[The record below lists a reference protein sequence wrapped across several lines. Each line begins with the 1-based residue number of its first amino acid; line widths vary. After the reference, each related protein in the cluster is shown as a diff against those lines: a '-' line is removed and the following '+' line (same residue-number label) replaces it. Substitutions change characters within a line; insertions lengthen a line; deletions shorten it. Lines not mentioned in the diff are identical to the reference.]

1 MKINKEHF
9 EVFIDLDGFDSLLEY
24 QNSSVTYGKLF
35 DYNRIIIGDSD
46 NPIRQFEPKYNHL
59 KSKPKIYKCFYN
71 LKTSYYD
78 EFESLPDDYSYPI
91 LNENKKTEI
100 LISEDSQ
107 KFLDFFNKVEKELD
121 SKNFLNYRFEKVI
134 SKSHESN
141 QNTHFSEQEFQSNED
156 TFLKD
161 PTVKETVFENNNTI
175 TEVIEKTLNNNNVI
189 NQVEKAWEKV
199 IEKTKLEKQQKDK
212 YSFETNISEENNTY
226 NQTSKTV
233 NNKNNNFT
241 DIKNTNNN
249 SSNILNNIEIL
260 ESNQAVQ
267 YITKTV
273 EESIENKFENVIT
286 QIHHQNIVNN
296 QTMIESIDKI
306 IKKQNEENR
315 NLQKKT
321 TTNVESTLD
330 KFLRS

>member
-1 MKINKEHF
+1 MKISKEHF

-35 DYNRIIIGDSD
+35 DYNRIIIGESD

-78 EFESLPDDYSYPI
+78 EFESLPDDYSYPS
-91 LNENKKTEI
+91 LNENTKKNEI

-134 SKSHESN
+134 SKSHESI
-141 QNTHFSEQEFQSNED
+141 QNTYFSEQEFQLNED
-156 TFLKD
+156 TVLRD

-175 TEVIEKTLNNNNVI
+175 TEVIEKTLNTNNVI

-212 YSFETNISEENNTY
+212 YSFETNISEENNTI
-226 NQTSKTV
+226 NQTSKTI
-233 NNKNNNFT
+233 NNKNNNVTNINNT
-241 DIKNTNNN
+241 DN

-260 ESNQAVQ
+260 KSNQTVQ

-273 EESIENKFENVIT
+273 EESIENKFKNVIN
-286 QIHHQNIVNN
+286 QINNQNIVNN
-296 QTMIESIDKI
+296 QTMIDSIDKI

>member
-1 MKINKEHF
+1 
-9 EVFIDLDGFDSLLEY
+9 
-24 QNSSVTYGKLF
+24 
-35 DYNRIIIGDSD
+35 
-46 NPIRQFEPKYNHL
+46 
-59 KSKPKIYKCFYN
+59 
-71 LKTSYYD
+71 
-78 EFESLPDDYSYPI
+78 
-91 LNENKKTEI
+91 
-100 LISEDSQ
+100 
-107 KFLDFFNKVEKELD
+107 LD

-134 SKSHESN
+134 SKSHESI
-141 QNTHFSEQEFQSNED
+141 QNTYFSEQEFQLNED
-156 TFLKD
+156 TVLRD

-175 TEVIEKTLNNNNVI
+175 TEVIEKTLNTNNVI

-212 YSFETNISEENNTY
+212 YSFETNISEENNTI
-226 NQTSKTV
+226 NQTSKTI
-233 NNKNNNFT
+233 NNKNNNVTNINNT
-241 DIKNTNNN
+241 DN

-260 ESNQAVQ
+260 KSNQTVQ

-273 EESIENKFENVIT
+273 EESIENKFKNVIN
-286 QIHHQNIVNN
+286 QINNQNIVNN
-296 QTMIESIDKI
+296 QTMIDSIDKI